1 MAEGKKSFIVY
12 SDWKKYIDDL
22 TDAQIGKWTRW
33 MFDYCNDKWE
43 NKEIEYPKDITVKM
57 LCIMT
62 KDTLKRDLMKY
73 KAKKQ
78 RIDEIN
84 ERRRN
89 KVETKSD
96 EKQHEIDNDIV
107 HEIDK
112 CNMLYDKCNMLNEV
126 SKDTIKESVK
136 EKSTTSRFIP
146 PTLEQVQAYCL
157 ERNNL
162 VDPNKWFDFYQAKG
176 WMVGKNKMK
185 DWKAAVRTWEKESGF
200 KSNPNEPNDNGGFTE
215 I

>member
-200 KSNPNEPNDNGGFTE
+200 KNNPNEPNDNGGFTE
-215 I
+215 L

>member
-62 KDTLKRDLMKY
+62 KDTLKRDLTKY

-107 HEIDK
+107 H
-112 CNMLYDKCNMLNEV
+112 
-126 SKDTIKESVK
+126 
-136 EKSTTSRFIP
+136 
-146 PTLEQVQAYCL
+146 
-157 ERNNL
+157 
-162 VDPNKWFDFYQAKG
+162 
-176 WMVGKNKMK
+176 
-185 DWKAAVRTWEKESGF
+185 
-200 KSNPNEPNDNGGFTE
+200 
-215 I
+215 

>member
-107 HEIDK
+107 HEIDE

-200 KSNPNEPNDNGGFTE
+200 KNNPNEPNDNGGFTE
-215 I
+215 L